1 MDAAA
6 QHVIPLFAQLARLTL
21 AYRGVHVMSV
31 MPLALCAFFAFG
43 VLLVLPGALQ
53 PAFAGS
59 FALDM
64 AQSGGVASALMI
76 GVGIGVLASGPLVD
90 RAPRRPLFVVASLAC
105 VVALACAALAPS
117 YAALLAALGA
127 LGVATGCYETLL
139 NAALPE
145 AFPERA
151 AARLSVA
158 HAAAT
163 LGAALGAPLLARSAS
178 AFGWAATLGALA
190 AAFAG
195 LAALGLGA
203 RFPAPPRAAAASA
216 PDAALPLRVLAPLA
230 LAAGAY
236 VGVETAYSALLPA
249 YAGVLGIAEQPS
261 WLGFA
266 RGSLAISGFWVGLF
280 TARLAFARLSLPAR
294 PREIV
299 LGGAAGALV
308 LALGAAAAT
317 TWIELWSA
325 AAGLALGAV
334 FPVLVVLAGNAAP
347 QRRATALALV
357 VACGSL
363 GGGAI
368 PWLAGATGGAYG
380 ATAAIF
386 VLATSCAAIS
396 AGAALARRTPR

>member
-1 MDAAA
+1 
-6 QHVIPLFAQLARLTL
+6 
-21 AYRGVHVMSV
+21 MSV
-31 MPLALCAFFAFG
+31 MPLALLAFFAFG

-53 PAFAGS
+53 PAFAQS

-76 GVGIGVLASGPLVD
+76 GVGIGVVASGPLVD
-90 RAPRRPLFVVASLAC
+90 RAPRRPLFVAASLAC
-105 VVALACAALAPS
+105 LASLACAVFAPS
-117 YAALLAALGA
+117 YAALLTALGA
-127 LGVATGCYETLL
+127 LGVASGCYETLL

-158 HAAAT
+158 HASAT

-178 AFGWAATLGALA
+178 EFGWPATLGVLA

-203 RFPAPPRAAAASA
+203 RFPAPPRATGASA
-216 PDAALPLRVLAPLA
+216 PAAALPLRVLAPFA
-230 LAAGAY
+230 LAAAAY
-236 VGVETAYSALLPA
+236 VGVETAFSALLPA
-249 YAGVLGIAEQPS
+249 YAAALGIAEQPG

-266 RGSLAISGFWVGLF
+266 RGPLAISGFWVGLF
-280 TARLAFARLSLPAR
+280 AARIAFARLDLPAR
-294 PREIV
+294 PRELV
-299 LGGAAGALV
+299 LGGAAAALV

-317 TWIELWSA
+317 TWIELWGVA
-325 AAGLALGAV
+325 VGFALGAV
-334 FPVLVVLAGNAAP
+334 FPVLVVLAGDAAP

-363 GGGAI
+363 GGGAL
-368 PWLAGATGGAYG
+368 PWLAGAAGGAYG
-380 ATAAIF
+380 AAAAIF
-386 VLATSCAAIS
+386 VLAAGCAAVA
-396 AGAALARRTPR
+396 AGAALARSARG

>member
-1 MDAAA
+1 
-6 QHVIPLFAQLARLTL
+6 
-21 AYRGVHVMSV
+21 MSV
-31 MPLALCAFFAFG
+31 MPLALLAFFAFG

-53 PAFAGS
+53 PAFARA

-76 GVGIGVLASGPLVD
+76 GVGIGVVASGPLVD
-90 RAPRRPLFVVASLAC
+90 RAPRRPLFVAASLAC
-105 VVALACAALAPS
+105 VLALAGAAFAPS
-117 YAALLAALGA
+117 YAALIAGLGA
-127 LGVATGCYETLL
+127 LGAASGCYETLL
-139 NAALPE
+139 NAAVPE

-158 HAAAT
+158 HASAT

-216 PDAALPLRVLAPLA
+216 PAAALPLRVLMPLA

-236 VGVETAYSALLPA
+236 VGVETAFSALLPA
-249 YAGVLGIAEQPS
+249 VAGALGIANQEG
-261 WLGFA
+261 WLGFT

-280 TARLAFARLSLPAR
+280 TARIVFARLGLPAR
-294 PREIV
+294 PRELV
-299 LGGAAGALV
+299 LGGAAAALV
-308 LALGAAAAT
+308 LALGAALAT
-317 TWIELWSA
+317 SWIELWSA
-325 AAGLALGAV
+325 TAGFALGVV
-334 FPVLVVLAGNAAP
+334 FPVLVVLAGDAAP
-347 QRRATALALV
+347 RRRATALALV

-368 PWLAGATGGAYG
+368 PWLAGEVGGAYG
-380 ATAAIF
+380 ALAAMF
-386 VLATSCAAIS
+386 VLAAGCAAIAAS
-396 AGAALARRTPR
+396 AALARSAPA